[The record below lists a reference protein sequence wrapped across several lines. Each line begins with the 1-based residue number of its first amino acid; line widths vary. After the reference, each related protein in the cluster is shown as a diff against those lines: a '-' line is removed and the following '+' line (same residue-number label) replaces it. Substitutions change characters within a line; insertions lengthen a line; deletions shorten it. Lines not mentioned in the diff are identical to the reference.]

1 MPAASVA
8 APYATHRK
16 QLEAILLA
24 WGMPAAHAAS
34 TAEVLAWADLHGIDS
49 HGISLIPG
57 YDTRRINKRVNVD
70 ATPRVVRETPVSA
83 LIDGGGGF
91 GHVTGR
97 VATEIAIGKAREAG
111 VGISAVRNSLHF
123 GACGFYA
130 KMAVD
135 AGLVGM
141 VATTAASVQVAPT
154 RGTAAR
160 LGTDPIA
167 FGAPGRDGE
176 PFLLDMATT
185 TVAAGR
191 IRNKANEGLQCPPS
205 WVLTKD
211 GLPSTDP
218 EETTKGGFMTSL
230 GGSEEGSSY
239 KGYGLAVMVNI
250 LSACLSGASLVTD
263 PMHTRRQIMNIGHF
277 FMAIDPG
284 LFRDLSDFRADVA
297 TMCDMLRATKPV
309 DPDRPVLVAG
319 DPERANAKRR
329 MQEGIPVGPGLLKK
343 VRAIAE
349 ASGAPWLLG

>member
-1 MPAASVA
+1 MPAANA
-8 APYATHRK
+8 AHRR
-16 QLEAILLA
+16 QLEEILRA
-24 WGMPAAHAAS
+24 WGMPPAHAAS

-57 YDTRRINKRVNVD
+57 YDTRRVQKRVNID
-70 ATPRVVRETPVSA
+70 AVPRVVRETPVSA

-97 VATEIAIGKAREAG
+97 LAMDIAIGKAKAMG
-111 VGISAVRNSLHF
+111 VGMSAVRDSLHF

-130 KMAVD
+130 EMAAD

-141 VATTAASVQVAPT
+141 VTTSASGVQVAPT
-154 RGTAAR
+154 RGAEAR

-167 FGAPGRDGE
+167 FAAPGRDGE

-191 IRNKANEGLQCPPS
+191 IRNKANEGLQCPPG

-218 EETTKGGFMTSL
+218 EETAHGGFMTSL
-230 GGSEEGSSY
+230 GGSAENGSY

-250 LSACLSGASLVTD
+250 LSAALSGASLVTD
-263 PMHTRRQIMNIGHF
+263 PMHTKRQIMNIGHF
-277 FMAIDPG
+277 FMAMDPG
-284 LFRDLSDFRADVA
+284 MFRDPAEFRRDVE
-297 TMCDMLRATKPV
+297 TMCDTLRATKPV
-309 DPDRPVLVAG
+309 DPDAPVLVAG

-329 MQEGIPVGPGLLKK
+329 MQEGIPVGPNLLKK

>member
-1 MPAASVA
+1 VP

-16 QLEAILLA
+16 QLETILLA
-24 WGMPAAHAAS
+24 WGMPAAHAA
-34 TAEVLAWADLHGIDS
+34 TAAEILAWADLHGIDS
-49 HGISLIPG
+49 HGISLIPS
-57 YDTRRINKRVNVD
+57 YDTRRVQKRVNID
-70 ATPRVVRETPVSA
+70 AVPRVVRETPISA
-83 LIDGGGGF
+83 LVDGGGGF

-97 VATEIAIGKAREAG
+97 LAMEIAIGKAREAG

-130 KMAVD
+130 KMAAD

-141 VATTAASVQVAPT
+141 VTTSASGVQVAPT
-154 RGTAAR
+154 RGAQAR
-160 LGTDPIA
+160 FGTDPIA
-167 FGAPGRDGE
+167 FAAPGHDGE

-191 IRNKANEGLQCPPS
+191 IRNKANEGLQTPPG

-218 EETTKGGFMTSL
+218 EETSRGGFMTSL

-263 PMHTRRQIMNIGHF
+263 PMHTKRQIMNIGHF

-284 LFRDLSDFRADVA
+284 MFRDPADFRADVA
-297 TMCDMLRATKPV
+297 AMCDSLRATKPV